1 MRGRAAGSSLTRSN
15 RRWFWVLVAPFLA
28 GLVVFVYVPM
38 LWSLW
43 LSLFDA
49 RNTVTPTHFV
59 GLGNYLYLLQDQ
71 LFLSSMGT
79 FVVFALLIVPLT
91 FACSLGLAL
100 MLNRITFMRAF
111 FRSAFFI
118 PTACSYVVAAMIK
131 RL

>member
-49 RNTVTPTHFV
+49 RNTVTPTAFV
-59 GLGNYLYLLQDQ
+59 GLATTPICSAIA
-71 LFLSSMGT
+71 SSWT
-79 FVVFALLIVPLT
+79 RWARSW
-91 FACSLGLAL
+91 CS
-100 MLNRITFMRAF
+100 R
-111 FRSAFFI
+111 
-118 PTACSYVVAAMIK
+118 
-131 RL
+131 